1 MSFLEKYN
9 NPKKIILK
17 DKEGFSI
24 AILTIADIWIPDF
37 EKEAISVYG
46 TNDLLHPA
54 VNYLVNKI
62 GTLIENREKIKKI
75 SINARKFI
83 EDNHNYKSIASVYEN
98 KWTNP

>member
-1 MSFLEKYN
+1 MYAYDQGYNALEAMSMGKVVVTGAEKEWLEYY
-9 NPKKIILK
+9 KI
-17 DKEGFSI
+17 KEDTI
-24 AILTIADIWIPDF
+24 AINALPD
-37 EKEAISVYG
+37 
-46 TNDLLHPA
+46 